1 MKSINENRL
10 IKIMVP
16 LFLVISL
23 LVVVILGEKKQS
35 KVSKQLLTVIN
46 ETKLNEK
53 KNSKK
58 IEEKETAAEAVKRQ
72 YTYEGVK
79 ILGTYNNTRW
89 KDKKW
94 YAFGDSVKNSNAY
107 TAKVKTLAGVN
118 VVSIDAADGRVMRD
132 MSKNINPE
140 KLKDIELIT
149 VFGGANDYSQ
159 STPLGTMKDDENI
172 ATFYGNMKKVINDI
186 LEVKPDAAMV
196 FITPLKQS
204 TNANKVGVKLEN
216 YVQAINEVCKSYNI
230 LVFDLYGKSGIDEKN
245 IKDYTTDSL
254 NLNAQGIQKVSQVIS
269 DYIKTIK

>member
-35 KVSKQLLTVIN
+35 KASKQLLTVIN

-53 KNSKK
+53 NNSKK

-118 VVSIDAADGRVMRD
+118 VVSSDAADGRVMRD

-159 STPLGTMKDDENI
+159 GTPLGTIKDDENM
-172 ATFYGNMKKVINDI
+172 ATFYGSLKKVINDI
-186 LEVKPDAAMV
+186 LEVKRDAAVV

-245 IKDYTTDSL
+245 IKDYTTDNV